1 MYHSCL
7 FMFLYWVSAKVL
19 DDEPQFEIQINWID
33 RALSE
38 EDEVQMTGKKMLLYI
53 L

>member
-19 DDEPQFEIQINWID
+19 DDGPQLEIQINWID
-33 RALSE
+33 RTLSE
-38 EDEVQMTGKKMLLYI
+38 GDEVQI
-53 L
+53 SIVHF